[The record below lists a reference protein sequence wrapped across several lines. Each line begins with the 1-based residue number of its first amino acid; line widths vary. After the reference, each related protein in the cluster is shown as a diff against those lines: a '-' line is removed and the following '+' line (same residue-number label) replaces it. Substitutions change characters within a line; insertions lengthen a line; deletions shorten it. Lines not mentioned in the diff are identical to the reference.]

1 MGAKTLRVVNVMA
14 GLVFFGFAVRLTW
27 KLAQGLR

>member
-1 MGAKTLRVVNVMA
+1 MRPKTLRAINVMA